1 MNEWLRPAYTSW
13 LHRCNPVVKVFL
25 FLLLFMITVQTHDID
40 YAAVQAATYIMLLFV
55 LSGWLPWR
63 VLLLLISFLFVF
75 VSSALTMILFGK
87 GDMIWW
93 EWGLIRISEESF
105 YRGVHLGFR
114 AICFASQGL
123 LLILT
128 TSSVQL
134 FYALMQKMKLPPKY
148 AYAFMASIR
157 MLPMVWEEL
166 LIRRQALKVR
176 GILLGRGLRGLYRHM
191 TMYAVPLLSQ
201 SIRRAHR
208 MAVAMECKQFRSESR
223 ERTYYYSSPLTKYDL
238 YIVILFAG
246 VLIAAYYLSITYPVF
261 NMGDVRYRS

>member
-1 MNEWLRPAYTSW
+1 MNEWLKPAFISW

-25 FLLLFMITVQTHDID
+25 FLLLFILTVNTHDID
-40 YAAVQAATYIMLLFV
+40 HAAIQTAVYIVLLFT

-63 VLLLLISFLFVF
+63 VLLLLLTFMFVF
-75 VSSALTMILFGK
+75 VSSALTMIMFGK
-87 GDMIWW
+87 GDVIWW
-93 EWGLIRISEESF
+93 EWGLIRVTEESF

-157 MLPMVWEEL
+157 LLPMVWEEL
-166 LIRRQALKVR
+166 LIRRQALMVR
-176 GILLGRGLRGLYRHM
+176 GISTGGGLRGLYSHM
-191 TMYAVPLLSQ
+191 KMYAIPLLSQ

-223 ERTYYYSSPLTKYDL
+223 ERTYYYSSPLSRYDL
-238 YIVILFAG
+238 YIVFLFAG
-246 VLIAAYYLSITYPVF
+246 VLIAAYYLSLIYPIF
-261 NMGDVRYRS
+261 DMGDVRYR